1 MRFSVATTDIE
12 SGDMV
17 LFDTARG
24 DRINAYHLIASCGL
38 LPEFA
43 PLEME
48 GRLLGDGGLCAN
60 APVEAV
66 LLLDDQYDRE
76 RVCFVVDLFARDG
89 HRPIG
94 LESALARSQDL
105 LFGNQTYMR
114 LQAHRRQTELR
125 EQLAT
130 VVEQL
135 PARIE
140 KVSDNSSRA
149 AGGCEDLLSKLSR
162 SP

>member
-76 RVCFVVDLFARDG
+76 RVCFVVDLCQLWRWCS
-89 HRPIG
+89 HRGRP
-94 LESALARSQDL
+94 
-105 LFGNQTYMR
+105 
-114 LQAHRRQTELR
+114 
-125 EQLAT
+125 
-130 VVEQL
+130 
-135 PARIE
+135 
-140 KVSDNSSRA
+140 
-149 AGGCEDLLSKLSR
+149 
-162 SP
+162 